1 MADVESLVT
10 NSLPGVTQLL
20 RALAES
26 ASQAREAECA
36 EKQQVGKE
44 KIRCLE
50 LELVESRLRIE
61 TQALEAAA
69 VAAQLD
75 SAIQQVAKSSVLRKD
90 KLDEAVVS
98 QFPTLF
104 NQGTPSKNQGGRRI
118 HENAF

>member
-1 MADVESLVT
+1 MPVYLVPMADVESLVT

-26 ASQAREAECA
+26 AFQVSEAECA

-44 KIRCLE
+44 KIQRLE

-69 VAAQLD
+69 V
-75 SAIQQVAKSSVLRKD
+75 
-90 KLDEAVVS
+90 
-98 QFPTLF
+98 
-104 NQGTPSKNQGGRRI
+104 
-118 HENAF
+118 